1 MLSTLALHLGAHKT
15 ATTTLQ
21 RAFDARRR
29 ELLRLGTG
37 YLGPGDLRDEPGLVF
52 PKPEMPPSRIAQ
64 VQGRTASLLET
75 LVPGALGERRSR
87 LLVSEENILGT
98 PRLML
103 RHAALYPGLTARLGA
118 LPADWDMAD
127 THIFLSIR
135 DYAGF
140 FASCHSTVAQQGVWV
155 PFGAQERTALARMP
169 RRWPDVVAD
178 IRATLPAAR
187 LTVWR
192 YEELRATGQAVVEA
206 MAGGP
211 FEIDLAAPGAMGAL
225 SAGAMAGIAEAS
237 FAAGGARLPGA
248 QVRRIRQET
257 EGSGPY
263 DPWDAETRRTLS
275 ALYEEDCARI
285 ARMEGVALL

>member
-21 RAFDARRR
+21 RAFDSRRR

-52 PKPEMPPSRIAQ
+52 PRPEMAADRVAQ
-64 VQGRTASLLET
+64 VQGRTARLLDT
-75 LVPGALGERRSR
+75 LVPAALGARRSR
-87 LLVSEENILGT
+87 LLVSEENIIGT

-118 LPADWDMAD
+118 LPADWDMAG
-127 THIFLSIR
+127 THVFLSIR

-155 PFGAQERTALARMP
+155 PFGAEERAALARMP

-192 YEELRATGQAVVEA
+192 YEELHATGQAVVEA

-211 FEIDLAAPGAMGAL
+211 FEIDLAGPGAMGAL
-225 SAGAMAGIAEAS
+225 SAGAMAGIAAAS
-237 FAAGGARLPGA
+237 AAAGGARLPGA
-248 QVRRIRQET
+248 QVRRIRQDT

-263 DPWDAETRRTLS
+263 DPWEAETRAALS
-275 ALYEEDCARI
+275 NLYAEDCARI
-285 ARMEGVALL
+285 GRMDGVDLL